1 MRANLILILLI
12 VLANPVYNAESQI
25 LGRRRSQRQERRMP
39 SQNYSQSSPCPGGVC
54 PVPQSQTVPSQS
66 GGSIMGYQNLTP
78 PTFEPRPKAPAP
90 MALTQTQPAQAVADS
105 PPQPPATSAPAAA
118 KEFSAAKFT
127 ELLSEL
133 EKLTGLTAQPTT
145 PVVAPTTPV
154 VSEPPPVPPQPEPSP
169 SPQSQASEV
178 VNSLGVIE
186 VVHRDGNGN
195 TVQSATINLS
205 DYVRK
210 EIGAKE

>member
-12 VLANPVYNAESQI
+12 VLATPVFDSDAQL

-39 SQNYSQSSPCPGGVC
+39 SQSSQNYSAPSYQSNCPDGKC
-54 PVPQSQTVPSQS
+54 PYPQAQTVPSQS
-66 GGSIMGYQNLTP
+66 GGSIMGYSHLNP
-78 PTFEPRPKAPAP
+78 PTFEPRPTAPAP

-105 PPQPPATSAPAAA
+105 PPPKPDGAPAAA

-127 ELLSEL
+127 ELLTEL

-145 PVVAPTTPV
+145 PAAVDPPT
-154 VSEPPPVPPQPEPSP
+154 PPVPPQPEPSP

-195 TVQSATINLS
+195 TVQSAVIDLS

-210 EIGAKE
+210 EIGSK